1 MDALLEDLE
10 KELGQDAPDDKKV
23 NRLVLSLTDQGI
35 ALLENRINHRLK
47 AKDVLTVAQ
56 KKELLHLLFITAGF

>member
-1 MDALLEDLE
+1 LRKDDSN
-10 KELGQDAPDDKKV
+10 GQLKRHHP
-23 NRLVLSLTDQGI
+23 LTDQGI

-56 KKELLHLLFITAGF
+56 KKELLHLLFIAAGF